1 MFPRSWLRWAF
12 RLHCLGAADP
22 WWNWRF
28 CLFEHPMIDDD
39 CVIPKWHHTT
49 TRLNGG
55 QGSPFDPSGG
65 KVYTTWSFRTCCG
78 VWSFYRHVFLDRL
91 TMFDMCALTGCLAT
105 STAQELLVPNLPNV
119 GLGPWMNGLVSRA
132 WNLRMLDESD
142 LGENWEEVMPWGVA
156 RTDVGY
162 YWIVYDCV
170 RPHLVLHNR
179 CCGQESAFAL
189 LVSIKRKETSEQRYR
204 RADWCICL
212 YLVLRKQQPGSSNRI
227 VGQHW
232 LSPLV
237 LQVPWR
243 YNQDRSNGLKPGW
256 NISNRIGV

>member
-1 MFPRSWLRWAF
+1 
-12 RLHCLGAADP
+12 
-22 WWNWRF
+22 
-28 CLFEHPMIDDD
+28 
-39 CVIPKWHHTT
+39 
-49 TRLNGG
+49 
-55 QGSPFDPSGG
+55 
-65 KVYTTWSFRTCCG
+65 
-78 VWSFYRHVFLDRL
+78 
-91 TMFDMCALTGCLAT
+91 MCALTGCLAT

-119 GLGPWMNGLVSRA
+119 GLGPWMSGLVSRA

-142 LGENWEEVMPWGVA
+142 LGENWEEELCHGELLELML
-156 RTDVGY
+156 
-162 YWIVYDCV
+162 DCV
-170 RPHLVLHNR
+170 WLCKTIRPHLVLHNR
-179 CCGQESAFAL
+179 CCGQESVFAL